1 MMARRPRIALFA
13 PASPL
18 YVNVLMGLRAGFAEL
33 GVDVHAGWPLPDG
46 RMLSA
51 FLGNFRPDAILEIN
65 RCRDQITGCAVPC
78 RHLAWMQDFQYHGQ
92 RLLDRLG
99 GSDLFYFMLPP
110 DIYGIDPQTLPAW
123 RYLWPGVN
131 PGIHRPAPA
140 EPRWDLSLVGHMY
153 PPPPDVVMQAIVEA
167 DGLPVGRFADF
178 AESFFALPLG
188 YADIRLDAI
197 RDFLV
202 EQCARGGVGIARE
215 KLDGNALFLFDE
227 VLLRIKDRRAVADAM
242 LRVSSNLQFFGNAGW
257 ILWPD
262 YARRYGGELVD
273 PHDLA
278 AVYRTSRLNVN
289 NSAWPL
295 HFRTLD
301 AMGCSAAVMIN
312 NVHRPDVEEHFHA
325 DFQPGRH
332 YVPYDAADFEEAA
345 RRGLRDEPAR
355 LRMGAEAARVVAARH
370 LWRHR
375 AEQIL
380 ADLGGL

>member
-1 MMARRPRIALFA
+1 MARRPRIALFA

-33 GVDVHAGWPLPDG
+33 GVDAHAGWPLPDG
-46 RMLSA
+46 RLLTA

-65 RCRDQITGCAVPC
+65 RCRDQITGCDVPC
-78 RHLAWMQDFQYHGQ
+78 RHLAWMQDFQYEGQ
-92 RLLDRLG
+92 RLLDRFG

-110 DIYGIDPQTLPAW
+110 DIYGIDPETLPAW

-131 PGIHRPAPA
+131 PDIHHPALT

-153 PPPPDVVMQAIVEA
+153 SPPPDTVMRATIEAGGQA
-167 DGLPVGRFADF
+167 VGTF
-178 AESFFALPLG
+178 AEFAEAFLASPIG
-188 YADIRLDAI
+188 YSDIRLRAVHG
-197 RDFLV
+197 FLV
-202 EQCARGGVGIARE
+202 EQCARRGVAVDPDT
-215 KLDGNALFLFDE
+215 LDGNALFLFDE

-242 LRVSSNLQFFGNAGW
+242 LRVSPNVRFFGGPGW
-257 ILWPD
+257 VLWPD

-278 AVYRTSRLNVN
+278 AVYRASRLNVN

-301 AMGCSAAVMIN
+301 AMGCGGAVMIN
-312 NVHRPDVEEHFHA
+312 RLHRPDVDEHFHT
-325 DFQPGRH
+325 DFQPGTH
-332 YVPYDAADFEEAA
+332 YVAYGPADFEEAA
-345 RRGLRDEPAR
+345 ARTLRDDAAR
-355 LRMGAEAARVVAARH
+355 TRMGAAAARVIAEKH

-380 ADLGGL
+380 ADLDAL

>member
-1 MMARRPRIALFA
+1 MARPPRIALFA

-33 GVDVHAGWPLPDG
+33 GVDAHAGWPLPDG
-46 RMLSA
+46 RLLTA

-65 RCRDQITGCAVPC
+65 RCRDQITGCDVRC
-78 RHLAWMQDFQYHGQ
+78 RHLAWMQDFQYDGQ
-92 RLLDRLG
+92 RLLDRFG

-110 DIYGIDPQTLPAW
+110 DIYGIDPATLPAW

-131 PGIHRPAPA
+131 PDIHCPKPT
-140 EPRWDLSLVGHMY
+140 EPLWDLSLIGHMY
-153 PPPPDVVMQAIVEA
+153 PPPPEAVMQAAVEV
-167 DGLPVGRFADF
+167 DGQVVGTF
-178 AESFFALPLG
+178 AEFAEAFLASPIG
-188 YADIRLDAI
+188 YADIRLGAVHS
-197 RDFLV
+197 FLV
-202 EQCARGGVGIARE
+202 DECARRGVMLSPKA
-215 KLDGNALFLFDE
+215 LDGNALFLFDE

-242 LRVSSNLQFFGNAGW
+242 LRVSPKVRFFGNLGW
-257 ILWPD
+257 VLWPD

-278 AVYRTSRLNVN
+278 AAYRSSRLTVN

-301 AMGCSAAVMIN
+301 AMGCGSAVMIN
-312 NVHRPDVEEHFHA
+312 RVCRPDVDEHFHT
-325 DFQPGRH
+325 DFQPGTH
-332 YVPYDAADFEEAA
+332 YVAYDATDFEDAAA
-345 RRGLRDEPAR
+345 RALRDDAAR
-355 LRMGAEAARVVAARH
+355 MRMGAAAAEVIARKH

-380 ADLGGL
+380 ADLDAL